1 MRSNLLLIACFVLF
15 GFTSCQKSIEWN
27 DLVLTPTTP
36 VTPPPGGT
44 TSSLLVKLVTLSN
57 IDTLTYNYTYDSA
70 NKLVKITTVGLSNG
84 SKVDN
89 LEILVRD
96 ANERLIQYNKISYS
110 STSTNASGYDT
121 TITKVHY
128 PTNSNNFDYTV
139 SNAFISG
146 LYLTDST
153 TYTYVNGKITQL
165 KLYYSNALTLGQSV
179 LAIGSNYT
187 YDANG
192 NVTSL
197 KNYDYATSTAPTL
210 YSELAY
216 TFDNKKSPLMLGNE
230 AIVINADLVYIGANN
245 GLSASYKDYSS
256 TQSSTANI
264 SYTYS
269 YNTNGYPTQANGT
282 GSSSSSNIPTML
294 QAFYFYQ

>member
-1 MRSNLLLIACFVLF
+1 MRSNLFLIACLILF
-15 GFTSCQKSIEWN
+15 CFTSCQKSIEWN
-27 DLVLTPTTP
+27 DLVLTPTAP
-36 VTPPPGGT
+36 VTPAPGGT

-57 IDTLTYNYTYDSA
+57 TDTLTYNYTYDAA

-84 SKVDN
+84 SKVDD
-89 LEILVRD
+89 LEVLVRD
-96 ANERLIQYNKISYS
+96 ANGRLTQYNKISYS

-128 PTNSNNFDYTV
+128 PTNSNNFDYTI
-139 SNAFISG
+139 SNAFIG
-146 LYLTDST
+146 GFYLTDST
-153 TYTYVNGKITQL
+153 TYTYVNGKIAQL
-165 KLYYSNALTLGQSV
+165 KLYYSNALTLGQSI
-179 LAIGSNYT
+179 LAIESNYI

-192 NVTSL
+192 NVALL
-197 KNYDYATSTAPTL
+197 KNYDYTTSTTPTL

-230 AIVINADLVYIGANN
+230 AIVINADVVYIGANN